1 MTALGGI
8 DLSVPEGQLTALVG
22 PDGAGKTTLMRLVC
36 GLMTKTDGSLQV
48 AGLDVTQR
56 PQAVQDLLSAMKGG
70 IPVFI
75 NLPQE
80 GITLLSPRSMWVE
93 NAARAREVLTPL
105 IQAENIKIVEK
116 A

>member
-1 MTALGGI
+1 MRTDAQTAKDAPVKLY
-8 DLSVPEGQLTALVG
+8 L
-22 PDGAGKTTLMRLVC
+22 RLNREQ
-36 GLMTKTDGSLQV
+36 MS
-48 AGLDVTQR
+48 
-56 PQAVQDLLSAMKGG
+56 PVQDLLSAMKGG